1 MSRTGTHGSRSPRPR
16 GIRRV
21 ERWLV
26 GVAMGVVAFV
36 LEKVVMRSVRRE
48 GKTPK
53 VAEPGPRT
61 FTSRGGEVDVD

>member
-1 MSRTGTHGSRSPRPR
+1 MSARRATPRPT

-36 LEKVVMRSVRRE
+36 LEKAVMRSVRRE

-53 VAEPGPRT
+53 VAPPESRT
-61 FTSRGGEVDVD
+61 FTTRGGEVDVD